1 MPANSRTVLLASQE
15 AALFA
20 TLKLALTTEGDM
32 AVSQSAES
40 ALEIMSAQKAPALT
54 LIDETLPG
62 MPTAQLLASVL
73 SNPAGKRFPI
83 VLISNTVTCE
93 WADRLHEGI
102 LDDIVPRNADALWW
116 RIRIDLVMR
125 RHRLTQE
132 LESLRRSASANAEID
147 RLTGVYNREGLLAI
161 LARETDRVL
170 RQRNPLSAVKF
181 DIDDFGHWN
190 SRLGADACDEILR
203 TVVVRSARI
212 LRSYDA
218 LGRLGADEFLIVL
231 PGCSTNNALMLAER
245 LRLEVFG
252 VPFRIGRETVRLSAC
267 FGISTNASQSP
278 LAMLCEAERAV
289 VLARQTGPESIQCF
303 ADSRPPAPPPVT
315 FLSAG
320 SGDDL
325 LVW

>member
-1 MPANSRTVLLASQE
+1 MPTTSSKVLLASHKP
-15 AALFA
+15 ALFA
-20 TLKLALTTEGDM
+20 ALEPVLTTEGDIT
-32 AVSQSAES
+32 VSQSAES
-40 ALEIMSAQKAPALT
+40 ALKVMSAQKAPALAV
-54 LIDETLPG
+54 IDEKLPG
-62 MPTAQLLASVL
+62 MPTAQLLASVV
-73 SNPAGKRFPI
+73 SNPAAKRFPI
-83 VLISNTVTCE
+83 VLISNVVTSE
-93 WADRLHEGI
+93 WADRLRDGI
-102 LDDIVPRNADALWW
+102 LDDIVPRNADSSWW

-132 LESLRRSASANAEID
+132 LENLRQSASANAQFD
-147 RLTGVYNREGLLAI
+147 RLTGAYNREGLLAI
-161 LARETDRVL
+161 LSRETDRVL
-170 RQRNPLSAVKF
+170 YQRNPLSAVKF

-203 TVVVRSARI
+203 TVVARSARI

-252 VPFRIGRETVRLSAC
+252 VPFRIGRETLRLSAC
-267 FGISTNASQSP
+267 FGISTNASPSP
-278 LAMLCEAERAV
+278 IAMLREAERAV

-325 LVW
+325 LAW